1 VLAEYSDRKEFSMSK
16 QNVEL
21 EGKPETQPV
30 KSAEGPS
37 VEPYADGLADD
48 KEVAELA
55 YRRWVEK
62 GCPQQSAEE
71 DWFEAERELQLRKP
85 NGR

>member
-1 VLAEYSDRKEFSMSK
+1 MSK

-21 EGKPETQPV
+21 EGKPETPPV
-30 KSAEGPS
+30 KSAEGLRA
-37 VEPYADGLADD
+37 EPYADRPADE

-55 YRRWVEK
+55 YQRWVEK
-62 GCPQQSAEE
+62 GCPQRSAEE